1 MRTLGIIGGLGPMAT
16 AYFLQLLIQ
25 MSDAKT
31 DQEHMDTLIYSMP
44 SIPDRTKYI
53 IGESE
58 QNPVPQMVYCGK
70 KLKEA
75 GADIIT
81 IPCITAHYFHEEL
94 EDKIG
99 LPIINAIDETTL
111 CLEEEKISRVGIMAT
126 DGTIKSGLFQKTLER
141 RGIEVI
147 LPDTENQKKVMH
159 IIYNEVK
166 AGKKVDMSRFYQISD
181 ELTGKGAEAVLLACT
196 ELSLIKR
203 DFCIKEGYL
212 DVMEVLARKAVQ
224 CCNHV
229 REDYH
234 SLIMKN
240 VRE

>member
-25 MSDAKT
+25 MSDAGT

-44 SIPDRTKYI
+44 SIPDRTRYI

-58 QNPVPQMVYCGK
+58 ENPVPRMVYCGK
-70 KLKEA
+70 KLKEIGA
-75 GADIIT
+75 GIIA

-94 EDKIG
+94 EEKIG
-99 LPIINAIDETTL
+99 LPIINAIDETAL

-126 DGTIKSGLFQKTLER
+126 DGTIKSGLFQKTLEK

-147 LPDTENQKKVMH
+147 LPDEEKQKNVMH

-166 AGKKVDMSRFYQISD
+166 AGKSADMERFYQVSD
-181 ELTGKGAEAVLLACT
+181 EMSDKGAEAVLLACT

-203 DFCIKEGYL
+203 DYCLKGGYL
-212 DVMEVLARKAVQ
+212 DVMEVLARKAVRS
-224 CCNHV
+224 CNRV
-229 REDYH
+229 REEYH
-234 SLIMKN
+234 SLITKN
-240 VRE
+240 A